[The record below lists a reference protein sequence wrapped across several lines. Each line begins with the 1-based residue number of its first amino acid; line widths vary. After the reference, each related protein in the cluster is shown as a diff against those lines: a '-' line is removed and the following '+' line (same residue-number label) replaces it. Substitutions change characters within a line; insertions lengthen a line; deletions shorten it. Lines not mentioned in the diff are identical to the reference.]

1 MRPSDRGRAKTIDG
15 KLQAYDAKVKSLPG
29 IKSGAMRSVL
39 VEQIIESMRRIEFA
53 HFVRDNP
60 SDPKRADSTEPIF
73 DPLRA
78 AVLKMKS
85 GNYDEAFWLIFLFVH
100 FGKHEKDGYRLVRD
114 VYGAF
119 GGQPWTWAKVSP
131 NPSVFR
137 KWLQQNE
144 TRLKSDGISRR
155 FGNHRR
161 YESLSTKSKN
171 GTANII
177 ESYIAWVGPTKKHQD
192 IIKEAHQ
199 KVGQNPCEVFDYLYK
214 SMSKVGRFG
223 RLGKFDYLTMLGKI
237 GLAPIEPGSA
247 YLREATG
254 PLRGAKLLATGS
266 TTGKAKNADLENVV
280 QDIDRHLH
288 VGMQVLE
295 DALCNWQKSPTKFVA
310 FRG

>member
-1 MRPSDRGRAKTIDG
+1 MRPKDNARAKTIEA
-15 KLQAYDAKVKSLPG
+15 KLQAYDAKVHALPG
-29 IKSGAMRSVL
+29 IRTAVMRGVL
-39 VEQIIESMRRIEFA
+39 VEQIIESIHRIEFA

-60 SDPKRADSTEPIF
+60 GDAKRADPSQSIF

-78 AVLKMKS
+78 AVLKMRA
-85 GNYDEAFWLIFLFVH
+85 GDYDEAFWLIFLFVH

-114 VYGAF
+114 IYGAL
-119 GGQPWTWAKVSP
+119 GGQPWTWAKVST
-131 NPSVFR
+131 NPGNFR

-144 TRLKSDGISRR
+144 TRLKTDGVSRR

-161 YESLSTKSKN
+161 YESLSTKSKK
-171 GTANII
+171 GTANIV
-177 ESYIAWVGPTKKHQD
+177 ESYVAWVGPAKTHQD
-192 IIKEAHQ
+192 IIKEAHR
-199 KVGQNPCEVFDYLYK
+199 KVGQNPREVFDYLYK
-214 SMSKVGRFG
+214 SMSRVERFG

-254 PLRGAKLLATGS
+254 PRRGAKLLVTGS
-266 TTGKAKNADLENVV
+266 ITGKAKNADLENIV
-280 QDIDRHLH
+280 QDLDKHLH

-295 DALCNWQKSPTKFVA
+295 DALCNWQKSPMKFVA